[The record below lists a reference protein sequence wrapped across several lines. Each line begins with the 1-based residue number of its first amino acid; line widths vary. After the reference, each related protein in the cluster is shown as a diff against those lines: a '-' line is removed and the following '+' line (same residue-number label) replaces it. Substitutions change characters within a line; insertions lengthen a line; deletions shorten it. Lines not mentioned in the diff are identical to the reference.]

1 MKKNL
6 NLLPG
11 VIQNALIFS
20 GCDMFFFINSPH
32 KEKIMTENSG
42 NTIGDFRFGLGS
54 PEDHARFTESLY
66 REVEPLKEMGLVNP
80 ELTYWDI
87 ADAILDTI
95 VNYAGMGPIEATE
108 LPTLISDALE
118 QLQ

>member
-1 MKKNL
+1 M
-6 NLLPG
+6 
-11 VIQNALIFS
+11 A
-20 GCDMFFFINSPH
+20 DNS
-32 KEKIMTENSG
+32 

-66 REVEPLKEMGLVNP
+66 RELEPLKEWGAVNP
-80 ELTYWDI
+80 ELTFWEV
-87 ADAILDTI
+87 ADAIMDTI

-108 LPTLISDALE
+108 LPTLINDALE